1 MRPGASVS
9 SSRQAQMAEEAL
21 LRAHGYQVA
30 AAFFLSPPTQ
40 EFLEALAA
48 NPVAPVPVDPA
59 WRLEELVQEFH
70 NLFLVPTGCYVFPFE
85 SCYEGRTESGPG
97 LLMGRPA
104 RQVQEFYRRAGF
116 ELSPALKELPD
127 HAGVEISLLQA
138 LAERQAAAWEAG
150 DAEQAGR
157 WSEMEN
163 EFFNRHPGRWI
174 PGLCAE
180 IQSRT
185 RERYYAGMA
194 DWIAEWFAGSDATA
208 EERPAGVK
216 FPGGGKRRDST
227 PGRTG

>member
-163 EFFNRHPGRWI
+163 EFFN
-174 PGLCAE
+174 
-180 IQSRT
+180 
-185 RERYYAGMA
+185 YAGMA
-194 DWIAEWFAGSDATA
+194 DWIAESFTGSDATA